1 MIPGFHGFDL
11 IIILVIALLILGP
24 KKLPELG
31 SAIGKSL
38 KEYRKGMDEL
48 NAPQDVELKTL
59 SASSKEALEGEHV
72 SANTAPEVVSGV
84 EGGAEHHM
92 SE

>member
-1 MIPGFHGFDL
+1 MN
-11 IIILVIALLILGP
+11 
-24 KKLPELG
+24 
-31 SAIGKSL
+31 
-38 KEYRKGMDEL
+38 EL
-48 NAPQDVELKTL
+48 NAPQDVEVKTL

-72 SANTAPEVVSGV
+72 STNTVPEVVSSV